1 MLGVILLNSGLGLTK
16 KSKIENPIATKQLA
30 ESSSNK
36 LINKKQPPNKINE
49 NSLSKFLI
57 KSNTF
62 NFLNNE
68 ERELLNLFLIKNLS
82 VKEIKTKIQSQKNEK
97 ALSSTIDRTINKLL
111 KNLEP
116 GSRNKSDKA
125 IRTKSNQ
132 AFFNIYKQFL
142 TSINIKVTDF
152 NNRLKQVIIENTPS
166 YNRSDFKNHFQNA
179 MSQKIIELLEDTA
192 ISDKL
197 KFHKSTIGLYTKL
210 LKKELG
216 IEAKNLRDL
225 YVKLGNR
232 VLFQGLKTNNSQT
245 YKEEKPKIT
254 EIISDYTNA
263 ENKLDLLI
271 KDLLPE
277 SNVIRQNILKL
288 IVLGAKDNE
297 IAEKIQVGQDC
308 IDANKAVIYNK
319 LKIPINTRKHYLS
332 IQAVRQIIFEKLCAN
347 NKLKLEDK
355 LNKYFRKERINIKE
369 HSYLAFMLNEIQ
381 KKLIESIVT
390 EIDKSN

>member
-179 MSQKIIELLEDTA
+179 MSQKIIEYFSS
-192 ISDKL
+192 I
-197 KFHKSTIGLYTKL
+197 F
-210 LKKELG
+210 
-216 IEAKNLRDL
+216 
-225 YVKLGNR
+225 
-232 VLFQGLKTNNSQT
+232 
-245 YKEEKPKIT
+245 
-254 EIISDYTNA
+254 II
-263 ENKLDLLI
+263 
-271 KDLLPE
+271 
-277 SNVIRQNILKL
+277 
-288 IVLGAKDNE
+288 
-297 IAEKIQVGQDC
+297 
-308 IDANKAVIYNK
+308 
-319 LKIPINTRKHYLS
+319 
-332 IQAVRQIIFEKLCAN
+332 
-347 NKLKLEDK
+347 
-355 LNKYFRKERINIKE
+355 LN
-369 HSYLAFMLNEIQ
+369 
-381 KKLIESIVT
+381 
-390 EIDKSN
+390 